1 MDAKQI
7 ETQILRAKTIIEA
20 EVRDRLPRKVG
31 TEAVKLVNQNF
42 RDSGWNDGGLHPWK
56 RAKRQDDPYSRNR
69 KPKTLSSQAPHLSR
83 NTQFHVGVGEVT
95 ITNPTPYAAIHN
107 EGGTISSHPTITP
120 KMRKMAWAK
129 VYAIAGVKKGKKK
142 GKLPKQL
149 PVEALK
155 WKALALTK
163 KTRLNIKANIPKRQF
178 IGESVELNAKV
189 RELIQQ
195 SIENVRNQINRF

>member
-7 ETQILRAKTIIEA
+7 ETQILMAKTIIEA

-129 VYAIAGVKKGKKK
+129 VYAIAGVKKG
-142 GKLPKQL
+142 
-149 PVEALK
+149 A
-155 WKALALTK
+155 
-163 KTRLNIKANIPKRQF
+163 
-178 IGESVELNAKV
+178 
-189 RELIQQ
+189 
-195 SIENVRNQINRF
+195 